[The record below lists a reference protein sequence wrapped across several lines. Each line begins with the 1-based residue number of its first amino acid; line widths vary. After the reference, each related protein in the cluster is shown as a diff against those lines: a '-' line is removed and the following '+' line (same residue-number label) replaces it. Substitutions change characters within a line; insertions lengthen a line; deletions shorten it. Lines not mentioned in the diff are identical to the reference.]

1 MNLLTTRLRVP
12 ALFAAGVLL
21 ALPALTACS
30 SGSSKPTAATPNA
43 PTTAASAT
51 PTSTAPADTA
61 AAIAQ
66 IKANWRTF
74 FAYNT
79 PRAQA
84 ATLLEDGDTMGA
96 ALAKAV
102 QEQQQTHIRQG
113 ANVTSVTFSGPTT
126 ATVTY
131 QLLNGKQVLLPAAS
145 GLAVLVNGTWKV
157 GKQTFC
163 TLVML
168 GNNNQPVQGC

>member
-1 MNLLTTRLRVP
+1 MITKRILAVGSLVVLVP
-12 ALFAAGVLL
+12 VGA
-21 ALPALTACS
+21 ACS
-30 SGSSKPTAATPNA
+30 GGSSKVTATTSNA
-43 PTTAASAT
+43 PTTSASPSETA
-51 PTSTAPADTA
+51 TAPADTTA
-61 AAIAQ
+61 ATAQ

-84 ATLLEDGDTMGA
+84 AALLEDGDTMGA

-102 QEQQQTHIRQG
+102 QEQQQTHIKQG

-131 QLLNGKQVLLPAAS
+131 QLLNGKAVLLPAAS